1 LIELRIR
8 NSKFGKLL
16 LNERQVLV
24 ALFEWESKNKFFAL
38 VENSV
43 HSSDALDGGNL
54 VDQTSESIVHIWVES
69 KSVLQHLIW
78 NTSAIRKLN
87 SCLHF

>member
-1 LIELRIR
+1 
-8 NSKFGKLL
+8 L

-24 ALFEWESKNKFFAL
+24 ALFEWESKNNFFAL

-43 HSSDALDGGNL
+43 HPSDALDGSDL
-54 VDQTSESIVHIWVES
+54 VDQTRESIVHIWIEA

-78 NTSAIRKLN
+78 NASAIRKLN